1 MAKKI
6 SRRRSIAF
14 GLLAW
19 FIGLVMFFPIL
30 WTALAAFKAES
41 DAYAMPQTLF
51 VSPWT
56 MENFIE
62 VQRRSNVLD
71 CSPARNFFY
80 ELFVNF
86 NLISPC
92 NGYLWNTLVTAGVS
106 TLLGLIFAVPAAW
119 SMAFAPKG
127 QASGKLNGITW
138 LGIILGSIALA
149 FAILYSNGWVVT
161 NPVLGIAMLLLVVIP
176 ATAWVWSRNT
186 KDALLWILSVK
197 MMPPAGALIPIFLIF
212 GRSGIVFDNWGEGWD
227 WRNYNI
233 FDSFIGMIPL
243 IMLINLP
250 IMIWMLYTY
259 FKEIPIEILE
269 AARMDG
275 ANLWNELFRVLTPMA
290 IPGIASTCLLAFIL
304 AWNETFWALNLTT
317 KYAASLGFLISEY
330 SNPQGQF
337 WAKLSAASIMAITPI
352 LIIGWFSQRQ
362 LVRGLTFGAV
372 K

>member
-6 SRRRSIAF
+6 SRRRSIFFGVLAWSI
-14 GLLAW
+14 GLL
-19 FIGLVMFFPIL
+19 MFFPIL
-30 WTALAAFKAES
+30 WTALASFKAES
-41 DAYAMPQTLF
+41 DAYALPQTLF
-51 VSPWT
+51 VSDWT
-56 MENFIE
+56 TENFGE
-62 VQRRSNVLD
+62 VQRRSD
-71 CSPARNFFY
+71 YIR
-80 ELFVNF
+80 
-86 NLISPC
+86 
-92 NGYLWNTLVTAGVS
+92 YLSNTLIIAGGS

-119 SMAFAPKG
+119 SMAFAPRG
-127 QASGKLNGITW
+127 EAAGKLNGITW
-138 LGIILGSIALA
+138 LGIILGSTALA
-149 FAILYSNGWVVT
+149 FAILYANGWVVT
-161 NPVLGIAMLLLVVIP
+161 NPLLGIAMLLLVFIP
-176 ATAWVWSRNT
+176 ATAWVWTRNT
-186 KDALLWILSVK
+186 KDSLLWILSVK

-227 WRNYNI
+227 WREYNI
-233 FDSFIGMIPL
+233 FDSFWGMIPL
-243 IMLINLP
+243 MMLINLP

-259 FKEIPIEILE
+259 FKEIPGEILE

-290 IPGIASTCLLAFIL
+290 VPGIASTCLLALIL
-304 AWNETFWALNLTT
+304 AWNETFWTLSLTT